1 MFSSFLTD
9 AVNTDSQRGR
19 IVVDVGKKLESEN
32 YLHVFTI
39 VGDLFHKVNLPSIS
53 SAGSAFST
61 KSVTPRLFRVI
72 AITPENETEE
82 ATIPVYG
89 EYSRLIPIVAK
100 GMMKKVKIGNNPLL
114 FWNEVTYEMHEQEH
128 VAVQCFEPKKKA
140 RVFMNFKGHLVL
152 QKDFI
157 AQSRRIFPLDS
168 QLPPALRLPPLIV
181 LLTDPAFYTVDENRE
196 LRETALN
203 ITDDQSIVCM
213 MMGMINSGRLLVELS
228 TGSFV
233 DIERIGLG
241 SLLNDFFKDKER
253 KRVIVFLKDGDPVPR
268 ILLTKKEVALM
279 FKRNGLSLEV
289 MNKRIHVHYLK
300 KKSFVSD
307 SNLWHT
313 YIRRSNFE
321 IAFSTLARKSD

>member
-9 AVNTDSQRGR
+9 EAVNTDYQRR
-19 IVVDVGKKLESEN
+19 RMVIDVGKKLESEI
-32 YLHVFTI
+32 YRHVFAI
-39 VGDLFHKVNLPSIS
+39 IGDLFHKVKLPSIS

-100 GMMKKVKIGNNPLL
+100 AMMKKVKIGNNPLL
-114 FWNEVTYEMHEQEH
+114 FWNEVTYELNEQEH

-152 QKDFI
+152 QKNNFI
-157 AQSRRIFPLDS
+157 VQSRRIFPLDS
-168 QLPPALRLPPLIV
+168 RLPPVLRLPPLIV
-181 LLTDPAFYTVDENRE
+181 MLTDPAFYTVDENRE
-196 LRETALN
+196 LRETSLN
-203 ITDDQSIVCM
+203 ITDDKSVVCM

-241 SLLNDFFKDKER
+241 SLLNDFFKDKGR

-279 FKRNGLSLEV
+279 FKRNDLSLEV
-289 MNKRIHVHYLK
+289 MNERIHVRHLNK
-300 KKSFVSD
+300 VSD
-307 SNLWHT
+307 SNLWYT
-313 YIRRSNFE
+313 NIGRSDFE